1 MESSEPAFFPEWLR
15 SPGSVSGGGN
25 SSHHF
30 VSSSHS
36 DFHSSSHST
45 GNRSSRTIT
54 DKDTSRS
61 SFLDRPSS
69 SSSQRSSSSNGSS
82 KHPYSSF
89 SRSHGDKKRDKE
101 KKRSVV
107 AELWDH
113 ECSDPL
119 GDILIGRAEKE
130 TLRLSRSLVCRK
142 PGEVLPRKIVDVKNG
157 GSNNHNRS
165 KGVLSG
171 GSPVGSIHKTAFG
184 KDFPHLG
191 VGVKQGVPDIGRVLS
206 PVLST
211 AVQSLPVGN
220 PGLIGGEGWTSV
232 LAEVPTIIGSNG
244 MLPPS
249 VQQSVLATKSSGTS
263 STLAGLNIAE
273 ALSQTPSRARTPPQL
288 PDMAQRLE
296 DLAIK
301 KSRQLIPMTP
311 SMPKGLVLSSDK
323 SKAKTAV
330 RTSEMNGAAK
340 CVLQQPHSAPLGN
353 QSLPAGQG
361 RSDASQPSHAGKF
374 LILKS
379 LRENGVSSVAN
390 DVSNPINNSSR
401 VANSQLPTAPVAL
414 STPLKSPNTSKIS
427 TIEHKVAAL
436 ALNSGITLEK
446 RPSLAQAK
454 SRSDFF
460 NLMRKKTSSNTSA
473 TLSDSGVAAL
483 YPPGEKSGAAVKGD
497 KAPVSPCVTE
507 GGIEGEVSS
516 NGDTHEGGKNLFLNG
531 SVYPDEEEAAFLRS
545 LGWEENTEEDDGL
558 TEEEINAF
566 YEEYMKLKPSLK
578 LCRGM
583 EPKLSMLCESHL
595 GGSSSSSD
603 LSSSGCEAEE

>member
-1 MESSEPAFFPEWLR
+1 
-15 SPGSVSGGGN
+15 
-25 SSHHF
+25 
-30 VSSSHS
+30 
-36 DFHSSSHST
+36 
-45 GNRSSRTIT
+45 
-54 DKDTSRS
+54 
-61 SFLDRPSS
+61 
-69 SSSQRSSSSNGSS
+69 
-82 KHPYSSF
+82 
-89 SRSHGDKKRDKE
+89 
-101 KKRSVV
+101 
-107 AELWDH
+107 
-113 ECSDPL
+113 
-119 GDILIGRAEKE
+119 
-130 TLRLSRSLVCRK
+130 
-142 PGEVLPRKIVDVKNG
+142 
-157 GSNNHNRS
+157 
-165 KGVLSG
+165 
-171 GSPVGSIHKTAFG
+171 
-184 KDFPHLG
+184 
-191 VGVKQGVPDIGRVLS
+191 
-206 PVLST
+206 
-211 AVQSLPVGN
+211 
-220 PGLIGGEGWTSV
+220 
-232 LAEVPTIIGSNG
+232 
-244 MLPPS
+244 
-249 VQQSVLATKSSGTS
+249 
-263 STLAGLNIAE
+263 
-273 ALSQTPSRARTPPQL
+273 
-288 PDMAQRLE
+288 
-296 DLAIK
+296 
-301 KSRQLIPMTP
+301 
-311 SMPKGLVLSSDK
+311 
-323 SKAKTAV
+323 
-330 RTSEMNGAAK
+330 MNGAAK

-566 YEEYMKLKPSLK
+566 YEEVINFFLNRWILYSV
-578 LCRGM
+578 CYFA
-583 EPKLSMLCESHL
+583 LS
-595 GGSSSSSD
+595 G
-603 LSSSGCEAEE
+603 